1 MSFARACSAAEVTV
15 GTARAMVVDGV
26 PVAVVST
33 DEGWFAIADECSH
46 AEVPLSDGDVE
57 DCHIE
62 CYMHGSRFDLRTG
75 WPDQLPATM
84 PVPVYPISIEGD
96 DVLVD
101 VANPYHFE
109 EH

>member
-1 MSFARACSAAEVTV
+1 MTFSRACSTADVAL
-15 GTARAMVVDGV
+15 GTARSTTVGGI

-46 AEVPLSDGDVE
+46 ADVPLSDGEVD

-75 WPDQLPATM
+75 WPDQLPATT
-84 PVPVYPISIEGD
+84 PVAVFPISIDGD

-109 EH
+109 EN

>member
-1 MSFARACSAAEVTV
+1 MTFARACAAADVTLNRPLAATV
-15 GTARAMVVDGV
+15 GGV
-26 PVAVVST
+26 SVAVVST
-33 DEGWFAIADECSH
+33 DEGWFAIYDECSH

-62 CYMHGSRFDLRTG
+62 CYMHGSRFNLRTG
-75 WPDQLPATM
+75 WPDQLPATT
-84 PVPVYPISIEGD
+84 PVPIYPISIDGD

-109 EH
+109 EN

>member
-1 MSFARACSAAEVTV
+1 MTFARACAAADVVLNRPRAATV
-15 GTARAMVVDGV
+15 AGV
-26 PVAVVST
+26 PVVVVST
-33 DEGWFAIADECSH
+33 DEGLFAIYDECSH
-46 AEVPLSDGDVE
+46 AEVPLSDGEVE

-75 WPDQLPATM
+75 WPDQLPATT
-84 PVPVYPISIEGD
+84 PVPIYPVRIEGG

-109 EH
+109 EN

>member
-1 MSFARACSAAEVTV
+1 VTFARACARADVTLNRPLAATV
-15 GTARAMVVDGV
+15 GGV
-26 PVAVVST
+26 SVAVVST
-33 DEGWFAIADECSH
+33 DEGWFAIYDECSH

-75 WPDQLPATM
+75 QPDQLPATM
-84 PVPVYPISIEGD
+84 SVPTYPISVDGD

-109 EH
+109 EN